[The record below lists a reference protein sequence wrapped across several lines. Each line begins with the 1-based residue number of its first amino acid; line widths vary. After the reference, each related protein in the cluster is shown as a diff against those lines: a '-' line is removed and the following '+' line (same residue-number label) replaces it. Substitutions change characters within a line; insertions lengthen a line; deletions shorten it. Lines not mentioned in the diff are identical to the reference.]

1 MTRAPAAASHLL
13 FALYPLLIFL
23 GLQYFDARTVGVCV
37 LAALVVRYRR
47 NALGVMAA
55 FSMWQWLA
63 VALPV
68 LLGLAV
74 VATNSESLLLLYPA
88 SISASMLILFGT
100 TLLRPPTMVERFAR
114 LHQPDLPAESVRYTR
129 RVTEAWCLFFVCNG
143 SAAVYTAFF
152 ASRETWALYNGLI
165 AYVLMGA
172 LFAGERLVR
181 RRIIPA
187 A

>member
-23 GLQYFDARTVGVCV
+23 GLQFFDARTVGVFV
-37 LAALVVRYRR
+37 LAALAVRYRR
-47 NALGVMAA
+47 TALGVMAG
-55 FSMWQWLA
+55 FSAGQWLA
-63 VALPV
+63 LTLPL

-74 VATNSESLLLLYPA
+74 VVTNSEALLLLYPA

-114 LHQPDLPAESVRYTR
+114 LHQPDLPPESVRYTR

-143 SAAVYTAFF
+143 AAAVYTAFF
-152 ASRETWALYNGLI
+152 ASREAWALYNGLI
-165 AYVLMGA
+165 AYLLMGA